1 MRDYLDAVI
10 WADQKQLF
18 LVIGP
23 FEDLYLLCIFT
34 TPNSISCYLNVVLSY
49 IVFVYRPFVLLLLVE
64 MLLLFISF
72 SIMLF
77 WVCFVN
83 NFP

>member
-1 MRDYLDAVI
+1 MRDYLDAI
-10 WADQKQLF
+10 NWADQKRLF

-23 FEDLYLLCIFT
+23 FGDLCLLCIFT
-34 TPNSISCYLNVVLSY
+34 TPNSISYYFNVVLSY
-49 IVFVYRPFVLLLLVE
+49 IVFVYRPFLLLLVN
-64 MLLLFISF
+64 MLLLLISF

>member
-1 MRDYLDAVI
+1 MRDYLDAII
-10 WADQKQLF
+10 WADPKQLF

-23 FEDLYLLCIFT
+23 FGDLCLLCIFT
-34 TPNSISCYLNVVLSY
+34 TPNSISYFLNVVLSY
-49 IVFVYRPFVLLLLVE
+49 IVFVYRPFVLLLVE
-64 MLLLFISF
+64 MLLRFISF